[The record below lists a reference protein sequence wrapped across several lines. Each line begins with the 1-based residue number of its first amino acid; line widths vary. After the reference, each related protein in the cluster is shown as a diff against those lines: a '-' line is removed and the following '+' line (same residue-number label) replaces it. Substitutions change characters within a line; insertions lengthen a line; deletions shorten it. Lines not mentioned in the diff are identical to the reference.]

1 MRLTDEHIESALR
14 EIRLALLEADVN
26 FQVVKAF
33 IDRVRDKATDQ
44 TVLKSLTPVQQVVKI
59 VRDELLA
66 LFGDAQGGLTKDAP
80 TPRVVLLLGLQGSG
94 KTTTSGKLGRW
105 LKKQGKHPL
114 MVSTDVRRP
123 AAIQQLAVVGEQAEV
138 KVFAPETMDPVA
150 RASGALAE
158 AKAKGFDTVIVDTA
172 GRLHI
177 DDELM
182 DELQAIKE
190 AVRPSDL
197 LYVADSMTGQDA
209 IKSAGEFNRRVGV
222 TGVVL
227 TKLDGDARGGA
238 ALSVV
243 SVVGVPVAFIGSG
256 ETLEDLE
263 LFHPDRIVSR
273 MLGMGD
279 VLSLI
284 EKAEQ
289 ALDEGE
295 AEKLEEKLRK
305 NQFTLDD
312 FKSQLKTIR
321 RMGPLESVLGMIPG
335 MGQMKELAQNKPD
348 EKQLGRVEAII
359 SSMTAEER
367 RNDSIINGSPPQADC
382 RGQRHFRRG
391 REPAAEA
398 VHRDAASAQD
408 DRTGW
413 GSGHARHE
421 KHAGHEEHAADGA
434 GHAGFCAGRH
444 GEEAEKGRA
453 LGAHEVTVGFGLS
466 ILRLWAQPRAQ
477 RSKAE
482 RLRPKTRRPETEML
496 VIRMRRVGTTKKPYF
511 RVVVTEAKS
520 ARESSFVENV
530 GTYNPRSKPAKV
542 EIDKE
547 RLQHWL
553 KKGAQPSDSVRTLIK
568 KHLTRDLSAPVAAP
582 AGADARHSDVGR
594 GGQHARERP
603 GQSCARRRRG
613 RGACAGRQAGL
624 GEGPRV
630 VAPRH
635 DGAGVEDRT
644 GRHGQD
650 HRASGADG
658 GGAANAGRGYRRASW
673 CSRAVGYTG
682 LTEFPSPKAQRPVTP
697 NCPTPNLGVL
707 GDWELGVI
715 GGWGLGV
722 GS

>member
-1 MRLTDEHIESALR
+1 MFESLSTRIQGAFTALRGEVRLTDEHIESALR

-66 LFGDAQGGLTKDAP
+66 LFGETEGGLKKDAP
-80 TPRVVLLLGLQGSG
+80 TPRVVVLLGLQGSG

-123 AAIQQLAVVGEQAEV
+123 AAIQQLSVVGEQADV
-138 KVFAPETMDPVA
+138 KVYAPETMDPVA

-182 DELQAIKE
+182 DELQAIKD

-284 EKAEQ
+284 EKAES
-289 ALDEGE
+289 ALEEGE

-312 FKSQLKTIR
+312 FRSQLKTIK

-335 MGQMKELAQNKPD
+335 MGQIKELAQNKPD

-367 RNDSIINGSPPQADC
+367 RNDSIINGS
-382 RGQRHFRRG
+382 RRK
-391 REPAAEA
+391 RIAA
-398 VHRDAASAQD
+398 
-408 DRTGW
+408 
-413 GSGHARHE
+413 GSGTSVE
-421 KHAGHEEHAADGA
+421 D
-434 GHAGFCAGRH
+434 
-444 GEEAEKGRA
+444 
-453 LGAHEVTVGFGLS
+453 VN
-466 ILRLWAQPRAQ
+466 RLLKQF
-477 RSKAE
+477 
-482 RLRPKTRRPETEML
+482 TE
-496 VIRMRRVGTTKKPYF
+496 MRRV
-511 RVVVTEAKS
+511 
-520 ARESSFVENV
+520 
-530 GTYNPRSKPAKV
+530 
-542 EIDKE
+542 
-547 RLQHWL
+547 L
-553 KKGAQPSDSVRTLIK
+553 KMI
-568 KHLTRDLSAPVAAP
+568 
-582 AGADARHSDVGR
+582 
-594 GGQHARERP
+594 GQ
-603 GQSCARRRRG
+603 
-613 RGACAGRQAGL
+613 
-624 GEGPRV
+624 
-630 VAPRH
+630 
-635 DGAGVEDRT
+635 
-644 GRHGQD
+644 
-650 HRASGADG
+650 
-658 GGAANAGRGYRRASW
+658 GGAAAMRGMKNMPQMARGTQGFAP
-673 CSRAVGYTG
+673 GGTG
-682 LTEFPSPKAQRPVTP
+682 KKRKK
-697 NCPTPNLGVL
+697 
-707 GDWELGVI
+707 
-715 GGWGLGV
+715 GGPWGLMK
-722 GS
+722 SR